1 MRRAIA
7 STALVVAPVLVLA
20 QVSTK
25 DFVRGAEIRTD
36 GGGSLYRIELP
47 DDVYDTSTRPD
58 LADMRVLNATGET
71 VPYTLR
77 EVPRAAGPEPAW
89 RLVPSF
95 PMTEAEPGAAAK
107 THVKVG
113 ADGAVLEVT
122 NDRKAGRST
131 SAYLVD
137 ASGLTE
143 PITRMSLI
151 WDASPG
157 ATFLVPVSVS
167 ASDDLNSWRTIVP
180 SVALAQLKRDT
191 FMLTQNEIELP
202 GAGQRAKYFRISWP
216 RDLAA
221 VTLKSVR
228 LRPLTGGGPP
238 EIHWRKVSADR
249 VEPVGTAQYDTHA
262 FLPVEYLDLEF
273 ADPTDAVFVTIRS
286 RSTSSAPWELSHSGL
301 FYVLQ
306 GAGGSIRSPY
316 VRIGRT
322 TERYWTVETTREGGW
337 KQNRAPRL
345 KVGWHP
351 HELVFV
357 ARGPAPYTLAYG
369 SGRVGRA
376 DAPVGELL
384 ASLNQSG
391 AAQIRLATLDPPR
404 TLGGPDALEPPAMPL
419 PWKRIVLWG
428 VLIIAVGGLALV
440 AARLLRETSHQ
451 AHEEKRKN

>member
-1 MRRAIA
+1 MRRAFA
-7 STALVVAPVLVLA
+7 LATFVVVPALVMA

-25 DFVRGAEIRTD
+25 DFARGAEIRTD

-47 DDVYDTSTRPD
+47 DEVYDTSTRVD

-77 EVPRAAGPEPAW
+77 EVPRSASPESAW

-95 PMTEAEPGAAAK
+95 PMSEAESGAAAR

-122 NDRKAGRST
+122 NDRKSGRST
-131 SAYLVD
+131 TAYLVD
-137 ASGLTE
+137 ATGLTD
-143 PITRMSLI
+143 PISRMSLI
-151 WDASPG
+151 WEAAPG

-180 SVALAQLKRDT
+180 SAAIAQLRRDT

-202 GAGQRAKYFRISWP
+202 GAQRAKYFRISWP
-216 RDLAA
+216 RELAA
-221 VTLKSVR
+221 VTVKSVR
-228 LRPLTGGGPP
+228 LRPRTNAAEP
-238 EIHWRKVSADR
+238 EIHWRTVSAER
-249 VEPVGTAQYDTHA
+249 VDPVGTAQYDTHA
-262 FLPVEYLDLEF
+262 FLPIEYLDLEF
-273 ADPTDAVFVTIRS
+273 ADPIDTDLITIRS
-286 RSTSSAPWELSHSGL
+286 RPASTSPWELSHSGL

-306 GAGGSIRSPY
+306 GPGGPIRSPY
-316 VRIGRT
+316 VHIGRT

-369 SGRVGRA
+369 SGRVGPA

-384 ASLNQSG
+384 ASLSQAGDGAQVRVATLGQPRSLSG
-391 AAQIRLATLDPPR
+391 A
-404 TLGGPDALEPPAMPL
+404 DALEPLPTPL
-419 PWKRIVLWG
+419 PWKRIVLWA
-428 VLIIAVGGLALV
+428 VLIVAVGALAFV
-440 AARLLRETSHQ
+440 AARLLRET
-451 AHEEKRKN
+451 KNAT

>member
-1 MRRAIA
+1 MRCALA
-7 STALVVAPVLVLA
+7 LAALVVAPALVLA

-25 DFVRGAEIRTD
+25 DFARGAEIRTD

-47 DDVYDTSTRPD
+47 DEAYDTSTRPD

-71 VPYTLR
+71 VPHTLR
-77 EVPRAAGPEPAW
+77 EVPRTASPDSVW

-95 PMTEAEPGAAAK
+95 PMTEAESGAAAR

-131 SAYLVD
+131 TAYLVD
-137 ASGLTE
+137 ATGLTE
-143 PITRMSLI
+143 PISRMSLT
-151 WDASPG
+151 WDAAPG

-180 SVALAQLKRDT
+180 SAAIAQLRRDT
-191 FMLTQNEIELP
+191 FMLTQNEIELA
-202 GAGQRAKYFRISWP
+202 GAKRAKYFRISWP
-216 RDLAA
+216 RELAD
-221 VTLKSVR
+221 VTVKSVR
-228 LRPLTGGGPP
+228 LRPRTNAAQP
-238 EIHWRKVSADR
+238 EIHWRTVSAER

-262 FLPVEYLDLEF
+262 FLPIEYLDLEF
-273 ADPTDAVFVTIRS
+273 ADPTDTDLITIRS
-286 RSTSSAPWELSHSGL
+286 RPASSSPWELSHSGL

-306 GAGGSIRSPY
+306 GPDGPIRSPY
-316 VRIGRT
+316 AHIGRT
-322 TERYWTVETTREGGW
+322 TERYWTVETMREGGW

-357 ARGPAPYTLAYG
+357 ARGAAPYTLAYG
-369 SGRVGRA
+369 SGRVGPA

-384 ASLNQSG
+384 ASLNQAGGG
-391 AAQIRLATLDPPR
+391 AQVRVATLSQPHN
-404 TLGGPDALEPPAMPL
+404 LGGADALEPPPTPL
-419 PWKRIVLWG
+419 PWKRIVLWA
-428 VLIIAVGGLALV
+428 VLIVAVGGLAVV
-440 AARLLRETSHQ
+440 AARLLRET
-451 AHEEKRKN
+451 KNAA